1 MQSIELF
8 VVPDEPESNVSLPVG
23 VKLIDAHTNY
33 LEDSDEI
40 SVYYMDPGESDETLN
55 ITFYVLF
62 DGAEV
67 GDTFPGSY
75 FKKVRMS
82 DGTLRFIFFKIDRKK
97 RAPIVVEVPDA
108 EPKKKAA

>member
-1 MQSIELF
+1 MQTIEQF
-8 VVPDEPESNVSLPVG
+8 VIPDEPESKVTLPVG
-23 VKLIDAHTNY
+23 TKLIDVHTQF

-40 SVYYMDPGESDETLN
+40 SVYYMDPGESDET
-55 ITFYVLF
+55 ISIRFYVLF

-67 GDTFPGSY
+67 GDAFPAQY

-97 RAPIVVEVPDA
+97 REPIVVEVPDA
-108 EPKKKAA
+108 KPKKDAA